1 MSVLAR
7 IYGGEEEDA
16 PPMPIRGTE
25 PQSTAPTAQADEA
38 PEDVMLRQGKLTRA
52 KELTDA
58 TVGELTRA
66 ANNTA
71 SVLGAMTGAAP
82 VAKGAGAVT
91 GWLGRIVSAGRA
103 GGPVAAG
110 QAAGP
115 ALAASAPLVEGV
127 VLGEK
132 APISGAGAIQAAEA
146 ATMPAAAK
154 ALSAAE
160 RRMAENV
167 AGRAEALAAQRA
179 DLAPLRAE
187 TQPGMS
193 GFVARREGEIAAEQT
208 ARGLDAAPVEG
219 GAERLVARPSGHGQ
233 DEAGEYWRR
242 MRSPPVLT
250 EGPAKKVLDVLT
262 AAGEVFTGGAT
273 QATNSRN
280 RFRDFERVARAKGY
294 SGKEI
299 RALWM
304 SRGDWAF
311 PGADLSRLPAAKG
324 TGQRGAALEAP
335 PPESPLPAALRE
347 GLEAGPVKA
356 ELPAPI
362 REALAADTAV
372 LPPGVKPVSQRT
384 SLQDWL
390 DAINAGDS
398 TPAPH
403 DIPQEWKAPIIDA
416 RIARRDRGLTSM
428 TPEQSDALQRR
439 MDEID
444 ATRGRITMD
453 DLERDERKYVL
464 GGGWDADLNDAAAA
478 EAERIASERA
488 GLLRAQQGF
497 DEAIGRRDVEGALL
511 TPAAKPG
518 PDRPLVPRKPISSS
532 MEYAVRSPE
541 APQGPFF
548 PGNDTLRP
556 AKYEPRPGER
566 GAALNPIPAGVEAIV
581 DAAPRVEAA
590 AGRAFD
596 TVAEKARPAGAL
608 ADRTAGVLGFRY
620 NDPLSQFEG
629 QGGVGLDTTLA
640 RTRNAQMGGTH
651 TAAETARALQ
661 TDFKPWESAAINRY
675 LTAKNELQMARQGL
689 PVPDRPVLDHLGAPV
704 LDPAT
709 RAPQMRPTTEAD
721 LLQDIATAEQRF
733 MFNDTPV
740 GPTPINSKQRL
751 QHEEGKYRDWMQ
763 QVRLRLKD
771 AGEEVADNLDYTPR
785 MVEDFYQEGENV
797 LGRRAPGTPAVNAT
811 KERIGSTRS
820 AVENPYQT
828 GAVADYQSRR
838 LAAAKDFER
847 DVLYGND
854 LTEQVTSGA
863 VKFDPEK
870 HALFSFARGDK
881 GREVLLG
888 AHAENALKHGIGNH
902 RVLPKLLVEGLDKA
916 LQPAGKA
923 SILDTILTPGARL
936 AKNTQLML
944 SPTFQSGQWV
954 ADYMT
959 HLANLKV
966 REWPEFTRQVA
977 KNVPELARAYLGSL
991 GVGKAGYVAPKLLEK
1006 QRELG
1011 RITDVVENLF
1021 DRAPR
1026 ETPSLVPER
1035 ARGAW
1040 EQLFGGASVSKV
1052 VSDKS
1057 LPLHLREVKAGDIPG
1072 MLWEEFRDAMG
1083 AVGQVRETAFK
1094 KAHAE
1099 VLKQRGVS
1107 EEAATAWANRISG
1120 NYWKSTDNGRAAGK
1134 IALFSKWYAEQVTRL
1149 TRDIA
1154 KNPMTGRS
1162 DWEGLTSGP
1171 APKIAATAL
1180 LTYIVNNRNDKVR
1193 KAADNLSSRDMTGI
1207 VLDVNE
1213 KGDPLVMSPDSLD
1226 KVAAAGGWYAK
1237 ELLSGNIAG
1246 AFKEFGNT
1254 VTSRATANPML
1265 RVGLLPW
1272 RDTPRD
1278 ERDLTT
1284 EEKAAQ
1290 VARKGGYMGSP
1301 EGQVVADALTGAP
1314 GRAIKALRAENTS
1327 DKELGIARVLG
1338 LMPGVPVFRRDS
1350 KDRIAEER
1358 ARDGGAMW
1366 QQFIDNAR
1374 ALKPTAETIKKAR
1387 EAAVWLQKHGITEQG
1402 LKSTIRRGAKNAAEA
1417 ERMTREEGTDALR
1430 RYMRAD

>member
-7 IYGGEEEDA
+7 IYGGEEDEDA
-16 PPMPIRGTE
+16 PGRDRKARVLN
-25 PQSTAPTAQADEA
+25 APYDPAQGPLEDEVPPGDYGGANLARLSRKTDEA
-38 PEDVMLRQGKLTRA
+38 RA
-52 KELTDA
+52 SAAASSAEQRAFVSAFPKQVEN
-58 TVGELTRA
+58 VGTTIA
-66 ANNTA
+66 AM
-71 SVLGAMTGAAP
+71 SGAAP
-82 VAKGAGAVT
+82 AAKGASAVG

-115 ALAASAPLVEGV
+115 AIAAAAPLVEGA

-132 APISGAGAIQAAEA
+132 APVSGAGAIGAAEGA
-146 ATMPAAAK
+146 GVM
-154 ALSAAE
+154 AAE
-160 RRMAENV
+160 RS
-167 AGRAEALAAQRA
+167 AASE
-179 DLAPLRAE
+179 L
-187 TQPGMS
+187 
-193 GFVARREGEIAAEQT
+193 
-208 ARGLDAAPVEG
+208 
-219 GAERLVARPSGHGQ
+219 AERVVA
-233 DEAGEYWRR
+233 
-242 MRSPPVLT
+242 
-250 EGPAKKVLDVLT
+250 
-262 AAGEVFTGGAT
+262 
-273 QATNSRN
+273 N
-280 RFRDFERVARAKGY
+280 ARK
-294 SGKEI
+294 
-299 RALWM
+299 
-304 SRGDWAF
+304 
-311 PGADLSRLPAAKG
+311 
-324 TGQRGAALEAP
+324 RGA
-335 PPESPLPAALRE
+335 
-347 GLEAGPVKA
+347 V
-356 ELPAPI
+356 
-362 REALAADTAV
+362 
-372 LPPGVKPVSQRT
+372 
-384 SLQDWL
+384 
-390 DAINAGDS
+390 
-398 TPAPH
+398 
-403 DIPQEWKAPIIDA
+403 
-416 RIARRDRGLTSM
+416 
-428 TPEQSDALQRR
+428 
-439 MDEID
+439 
-444 ATRGRITMD
+444 
-453 DLERDERKYVL
+453 
-464 GGGWDADLNDAAAA
+464 
-478 EAERIASERA
+478 
-488 GLLRAQQGF
+488 
-497 DEAIGRRDVEGALL
+497 
-511 TPAAKPG
+511 
-518 PDRPLVPRKPISSS
+518 
-532 MEYAVRSPE
+532 
-541 APQGPFF
+541 
-548 PGNDTLRP
+548 
-556 AKYEPRPGER
+556 
-566 GAALNPIPAGVEAIV
+566 LNPIPAVVEAAV
-581 DAAPRVEAA
+581 EAAPRVNAA

-596 TVAEKARPAGAL
+596 AVAEKARPVGQALDRAAGSA
-608 ADRTAGVLGFRY
+608 GFRY

-629 QGGVGLDTTLA
+629 QGGVTLDTTLA

-651 TAAETARALQ
+651 TAAEQARALQ
-661 TDFKPWESAAINRY
+661 SDFKPWESAAINRY

-689 PVPDRPVLDHLGAPV
+689 PVPERPMLDRLGQPV

-709 RAPQMRPTTEAD
+709 REPVMRATTEAD
-721 LLQDIATAEQRF
+721 LVQDIARAENQF
-733 MFNDTPV
+733 MYNGAPS
-740 GPTPINSKQRL
+740 GPNPINPKQRL
-751 QHEEGKYRDWMQ
+751 QHEEAKYRDWMQ

-785 MVEDFYQEGENV
+785 MVEDFYQEGENF

-811 KERIGSTRS
+811 KERIGSKRA

-838 LAAAKDFER
+838 LAAAKEFER
-847 DVLYGND
+847 EVLHGND

-870 HALFSFARGDK
+870 HALFSFSRGDK

-888 AHAENALKHGIGNH
+888 AHAENALKHGLGNH

-923 SILDTILTPGARL
+923 SILETILTPGARL

-977 KNVPELARAYLGSL
+977 KNVPELTRAYLGSL
-991 GVGKAGYVAPKLLEK
+991 GIGKAGYVAPKLLEK

-1026 ETPSLVPER
+1026 ETPSWMP
-1035 ARGAW
+1035 AKAKGAW
-1040 EQLFGGASVSKV
+1040 EQLFGGASSSKV

-1154 KNPMTGRS
+1154 KNPATGRS

-1171 APKIAATAL
+1171 APKIAATTL
-1180 LTYIVNNRNDKVR
+1180 LTYIINNRDGENGKVT
-1193 KAADNLSSRDMTGI
+1193 KAARNLSSRDMTGI
-1207 VLDVNE
+1207 VLDVND

-1237 ELLSGNIAG
+1237 ELLKGNVAG

-1254 VTSRATANPML
+1254 VTARATANPTL
-1265 RVGLLPW
+1265 RIGLLPW
-1272 RDTPRD
+1272 RETPRD
-1278 ERDLTT
+1278 ERGLTS

-1290 VARKGGYMGSP
+1290 VRRKGGYMGSP

-1314 GRAIKALRAENTS
+1314 GRVVKALRAENSS
-1327 DKELGIARVLG
+1327 DKELGLARTLG

-1358 ARDGGAMW
+1358 ARDGNAMW
-1366 QQFIDNAR
+1366 QQFIDNGR
-1374 ALKPTAETIKKAR
+1374 IPPEKRSQENIRLAR
-1387 EAAVWLQKHGITEQG
+1387 EAAQWLKQHGITEDG
-1402 LKSTIRRGAKNAAEA
+1402 MKSVLSRGAKNAAEA
-1417 ERMTREEGTDALR
+1417 ERLTREEGTDALR